1 MMFLFSII
9 LFIFS
14 PSILF
19 IVIQTIVWIREIRW
33 EEYIGQNMNY
43 SKKWLSNNWTA
54 KLDTYIYYYTVRKI
68 VLIHTVANYRPS
80 TVWLQLKTLL
90 PCILDLTPAIEVT
103 YYWKLQEMLFEVQH
117 FSNMV
122 LLATLHYTYCLK
134 SG

>member
-122 LLATLHYTYCLK
+122 LLATLHYTYSLK